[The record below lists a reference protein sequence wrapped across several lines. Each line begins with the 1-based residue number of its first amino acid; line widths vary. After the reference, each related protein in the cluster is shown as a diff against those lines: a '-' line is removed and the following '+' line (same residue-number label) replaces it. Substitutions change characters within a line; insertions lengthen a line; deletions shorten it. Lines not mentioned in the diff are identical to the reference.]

1 MTKEMDLKTAINAR
15 AVCKSWKRLTKEAD
29 LDPLEAGTSAEE
41 QALGRQG
48 QQHLEEALA
57 LEGQVWTPEHTAA
70 LSQHLNIQEEVSL
83 AMLCYRVEWLPPAGV
98 LHWNPTMIRCGSW
111 QCIEPDVQGGVKS

>member
-1 MTKEMDLKTAINAR
+1 MDLKTAMNAR

-29 LDPLEAGTSAEE
+29 LDPLEAGASAEE

-57 LEGQVWTPEHTAA
+57 LEVQVWTPEHTTA
-70 LSQHLNIQEEVSL
+70 LSQLLNMQEEVSL
-83 AMLCYRVEWLPPAGV
+83 AMLCYRVDWLPLAGV
-98 LHWNPTMIRCGSW
+98 LRWNPTMIR
-111 QCIEPDVQGGVKS
+111 